1 MLNLFPCLF
10 LMMVVDAFLILNAI
24 MYWLCS
30 SPIALYGELRIHGFL
45 KVQYRLKILPKFIYR
60 LEMHAR
66 VSFGIVMI
74 YQWRLKKNLI
84 DLIIKIRQCK
94 GAY

>member
-1 MLNLFPCLF
+1 
-10 LMMVVDAFLILNAI
+10 
-24 MYWLCS
+24 
-30 SPIALYGELRIHGFL
+30 
-45 KVQYRLKILPKFIYR
+45 
-60 LEMHAR
+60 MHAR